1 MRPLKLT
8 MSGFGPYAGV
18 VEIEMSLLG
27 SSGLYLIT
35 GDTGSGKTTVFDGI
49 TFALYG
55 KASGNSRRTDMFRSN
70 YADDTTPTEV
80 ILEFE
85 YGGEIYRIRRNP
97 KYYGMGK
104 KGKKLREITAD
115 AELAYPDGNI
125 VTGFTR
131 VTNDIEK
138 LLGIN
143 KDQFTQIVM
152 LAQGEF
158 LKLLLADTND
168 RQEIFRKLFRTEYYK
183 RLEEQLREEVRKEKS
198 VYDEAVSALHRYICG
213 AVCNEKSEYY
223 LQLEAAKNDELADS
237 AVIELLEYIIS
248 EDKKLSAV
256 LNENEK
262 NMRKEL
268 EILDKEQGK
277 YETVLA
283 LSQQLKEHE
292 KKYGDNSV
300 VLEKLAA
307 EYEKAVEYK
316 PQIKRTESEIAV
328 IEAEFDDYISL
339 DDKQHEFEEAE
350 KIKAKAETENNNLE
364 KNCAILRDSLSEYK
378 EEMSQL
384 ESAGINRQILAYDIE
399 QSEKRIGALKQ
410 LEKDMSEYKRF
421 VKKLGDAQ
429 DKYKKSA
436 DETEILSG
444 EYEVMN
450 RRFLDSQ
457 AGVLALT
464 LEKGKPCPV
473 CGSIEHPAPAKLC
486 SEAPTEESIKKLK
499 NELDSKRKETAKLSE
514 NAAKVGAE
522 TENLRKTAEKS
533 AEEIF
538 GDNIAVVDS
547 SSAVDFIKRIKAE
560 LKSENVRNEQLC
572 HDRDEEEKRFSRKT
586 ELEELVPQIEEK
598 FQETDSLFR
607 ASEKKL
613 AAAAGRVDELKKAY
627 LESKGQLRF
636 NGLADAEEYR
646 DKLVAEKDYMTKKLE
661 KAESELREM
670 KSKTEQL
677 KSRIELLRSQV
688 SDDIIEKAEESGKK
702 KVEYLTKQ
710 KENTAALKEVDAR
723 ITANI
728 YAVEKIA
735 EESAAKA
742 ESEKR
747 LIWKKDLSDTA
758 NGNLT
763 GKEKV
768 SLETYVQM
776 SYFDIVIARANSRFI
791 VMTDGRYDLKR
802 SWTSLDNRSKS
813 GLELNVIDHY
823 NGTERSVRTLSGGE
837 SFLASLSL
845 ALGLS
850 EEIQSS
856 AGGIILDTMFVDEGF
871 GSLDDETLN
880 QAMKAMQ
887 GLAGENRLVGIISHV
902 SELRNRIDRQIVIKN
917 NKTGGSTAEIRI

>member
-198 VYDEAVSALHRYICG
+198 VYDEAVSALHRYVCG
-213 AVCNEKSEYY
+213 AVCDKKSDFYS
-223 LQLEAAKNDELADS
+223 QLEAAKNDELADS

-364 KNCAILRDSLSEYK
+364 KNCAVLRDSLSEYK
-378 EEMSQL
+378 E
-384 ESAGINRQILAYDIE
+384 
-399 QSEKRIGALKQ
+399 
-410 LEKDMSEYKRF
+410 
-421 VKKLGDAQ
+421 
-429 DKYKKSA
+429 
-436 DETEILSG
+436 
-444 EYEVMN
+444 
-450 RRFLDSQ
+450 
-457 AGVLALT
+457 
-464 LEKGKPCPV
+464 
-473 CGSIEHPAPAKLC
+473 
-486 SEAPTEESIKKLK
+486 
-499 NELDSKRKETAKLSE
+499 
-514 NAAKVGAE
+514 
-522 TENLRKTAEKS
+522 
-533 AEEIF
+533 
-538 GDNIAVVDS
+538 
-547 SSAVDFIKRIKAE
+547 
-560 LKSENVRNEQLC
+560 
-572 HDRDEEEKRFSRKT
+572 
-586 ELEELVPQIEEK
+586 
-598 FQETDSLFR
+598 
-607 ASEKKL
+607 
-613 AAAAGRVDELKKAY
+613 
-627 LESKGQLRF
+627 
-636 NGLADAEEYR
+636 
-646 DKLVAEKDYMTKKLE
+646 
-661 KAESELREM
+661 
-670 KSKTEQL
+670 
-677 KSRIELLRSQV
+677 
-688 SDDIIEKAEESGKK
+688 
-702 KVEYLTKQ
+702 
-710 KENTAALKEVDAR
+710 
-723 ITANI
+723 
-728 YAVEKIA
+728 
-735 EESAAKA
+735 
-742 ESEKR
+742 
-747 LIWKKDLSDTA
+747 
-758 NGNLT
+758 
-763 GKEKV
+763 
-768 SLETYVQM
+768 
-776 SYFDIVIARANSRFI
+776 
-791 VMTDGRYDLKR
+791 
-802 SWTSLDNRSKS
+802 
-813 GLELNVIDHY
+813 
-823 NGTERSVRTLSGGE
+823 
-837 SFLASLSL
+837 
-845 ALGLS
+845 
-850 EEIQSS
+850 
-856 AGGIILDTMFVDEGF
+856 
-871 GSLDDETLN
+871 
-880 QAMKAMQ
+880 
-887 GLAGENRLVGIISHV
+887 
-902 SELRNRIDRQIVIKN
+902 
-917 NKTGGSTAEIRI
+917 

>member
-18 VEIEMSLLG
+18 VEIDMSLLG

-70 YADDTTPTEV
+70 YAEDSTPTEV
-80 ILEFE
+80 KLEFE

-198 VYDEAVSALHRYICG
+198 VYDEAVSALHRYVCG
-213 AVCNEKSEYY
+213 AVCDKKSDFYS
-223 LQLEAAKNDELADS
+223 QLEAAKNDELADC

-364 KNCAILRDSLSEYK
+364 KNCAVLRDSLSEYK

-399 QSEKRIGALKQ
+399 QSEKRISALKQ

-457 AGVLALT
+457 AGILALT
-464 LEKGKPCPV
+464 LKKGNPCPV

-514 NAAKVGAE
+514 NAAKVGSE

-538 GDNIAVVDS
+538 GDSVTVDS
-547 SSAVDFIKRIKAE
+547 ENTSDHIKKIKERIKEETAHN
-560 LKSENVRNEQLC
+560 KQLC
-572 HDRDEEEKRFSRKT
+572 HEFENAEKRFSRKT

-613 AAAAGRVDELKKAY
+613 AAAAGRVDELKKSY
-627 LESKGQLRF
+627 LESKNRLRF
-636 NGLADAEEYR
+636 DGLSEAEKYR
-646 DKLVAEKDYMTKKLE
+646 DKLTAEKNSMAGILE

-688 SDDIIEKAEESGKK
+688 SDDIIEKAKESAKK
-702 KVEYLTKQ
+702 KAEYLLRQ

-728 YAVEKIA
+728 YAAEKIA
-735 EESAAKA
+735 AELAVKS

-747 LIWKKDLSDTA
+747 LIWKKDISDTA

-776 SYFDIVIARANSRFI
+776 SYFDMVIARANSRFI

-856 AGGIILDTMFVDEGF
+856 AGGIILDTLFVDEGF

>member
-8 MSGFGPYAGV
+8 MSAFGPYAGV
-18 VEIEMSLLG
+18 VEIDMAALG

-55 KASGNSRRTDMFRSN
+55 KASGNSRRADMFRSN
-70 YADDTTPTEV
+70 YAEDSTPTEV
-80 ILEFE
+80 ALEFE
-85 YGGEIYRIRRNP
+85 YGGEVYHIRRNP
-97 KYYGMGK
+97 KYYGIGK
-104 KGKKLREITAD
+104 RGKKLKEITAD
-115 AELAYPDGNI
+115 AEFTYPDGNV

-131 VTNDIEK
+131 VTSEVEN

-143 KDQFTQIVM
+143 RGQFTQIVM

-158 LKLLLADTND
+158 MKLLLADTND

-183 RLEEQLREEVRKEKS
+183 RLEEQLRDEVKKEKS
-198 VYDEAVSALHRYICG
+198 VYDDAVSALHRYVCG
-213 AVCNEKSEYY
+213 AVCDEKSEYY
-223 LQLEAAKNDELADS
+223 SQLEAAKNDELTDS
-237 AVIELLEYIIS
+237 AVIELLENIIS
-248 EDKKLSAV
+248 EDKKISAV
-256 LNENEK
+256 LNDNGEK
-262 NMRKEL
+262 LRKKL
-268 EILDKEQGK
+268 EILNKEQGK

-283 LSQQLKEHE
+283 LSEQLKEYE
-292 KKYGDNSV
+292 KKYSDDSL

-307 EYEKAVEYK
+307 VYRKALENK
-316 PQIKRTESEIAV
+316 PQIKKAESEIAV
-328 IEAEFDDYISL
+328 IEAEFDKYISL
-339 DDKQHEFEEAE
+339 DEKQQELYEAE
-350 KIKAKAETENNNLE
+350 KSCRKAEAEIKNLD
-364 KNCAILRDSLSEYK
+364 KKCARLRASLSGYK
-378 EEMSQL
+378 EELAELQ
-384 ESAGINRQILAYDIE
+384 SAGINRQIITYDIE
-399 QSEKRIGALKQ
+399 LSDKRISALKQ
-410 LEKDMSEYKRF
+410 LEISMSEYKRSL
-421 VKKLGDAQ
+421 KKLEEAQ
-429 DKYKKSA
+429 EKYTNSA
-436 DETEILSG
+436 DETDILSA
-444 EYEVMN
+444 EYEKMN

-457 AGVLALT
+457 AGILALT

-473 CGSIEHPAPAKLC
+473 CGAVEHPTPAQLC
-486 SEAPTEESIKKLK
+486 SDAPTEERIKELRTKLD
-499 NELDSKRKETAKLSE
+499 NKRKEIAKLSE
-514 NAAKVGAE
+514 NAAKLGAE

-533 AEEIF
+533 AADIF
-538 GDNIAVVDS
+538 GDNEISVDS
-547 SSAVDFIKRIKAE
+547 SNAADIIKKIKTKI
-560 LKSENVRNEQLC
+560 KSENVRNKQLC

-586 ELEELVPQIEEK
+586 ELEGLIPQVEGK
-598 FQETDSLFR
+598 YNAADSLFR
-607 ASEKKL
+607 ESEKEL
-613 AAAAGRVDELKKAY
+613 AAAAGRVEELKKAY
-627 LESKGQLRF
+627 LESKSRLRF
-636 NGLADAEEYR
+636 AGLAEAEEYR
-646 DKLVAEKDYMTKKLE
+646 DKLTAEKDSMAGILE
-661 KAESELREM
+661 KAESELKEM
-670 KSKTEQL
+670 TAQIDQL
-677 KSRIELLRSQV
+677 KSKIEYIRSQV
-688 SDDIIEKAEESGKK
+688 SDDIIEKAEESRQKK
-702 KVEYLTKQ
+702 AEYLLRQ
-710 KENTAALKEVDAR
+710 KENTANLKDVDAR

-728 YAVEKIA
+728 YAAEKIS

-742 ESEKR
+742 DSEKR

-776 SYFDIVIARANSRFI
+776 SYFDMVISRANSRFI
-791 VMTDGRYDLKR
+791 VMTDGRYELKR

-837 SFLASLSL
+837 SFLASLAL

-902 SELRNRIDRQIVIKN
+902 SELRNRIDRQIIVKN
-917 NKTGGSTAEIRI
+917 NKSGGSTAEIRV

>member
-1 MRPLKLT
+1 
-8 MSGFGPYAGV
+8 
-18 VEIEMSLLG
+18 
-27 SSGLYLIT
+27 
-35 GDTGSGKTTVFDGI
+35 
-49 TFALYG
+49 
-55 KASGNSRRTDMFRSN
+55 
-70 YADDTTPTEV
+70 
-80 ILEFE
+80 
-85 YGGEIYRIRRNP
+85 
-97 KYYGMGK
+97 
-104 KGKKLREITAD
+104 
-115 AELAYPDGNI
+115 
-125 VTGFTR
+125 
-131 VTNDIEK
+131 
-138 LLGIN
+138 
-143 KDQFTQIVM
+143 
-152 LAQGEF
+152 
-158 LKLLLADTND
+158 
-168 RQEIFRKLFRTEYYK
+168 
-183 RLEEQLREEVRKEKS
+183 
-198 VYDEAVSALHRYICG
+198 
-213 AVCNEKSEYY
+213 
-223 LQLEAAKNDELADS
+223 
-237 AVIELLEYIIS
+237 
-248 EDKKLSAV
+248 
-256 LNENEK
+256 
-262 NMRKEL
+262 
-268 EILDKEQGK
+268 
-277 YETVLA
+277 
-283 LSQQLKEHE
+283 
-292 KKYGDNSV
+292 
-300 VLEKLAA
+300 
-307 EYEKAVEYK
+307 
-316 PQIKRTESEIAV
+316 
-328 IEAEFDDYISL
+328 
-339 DDKQHEFEEAE
+339 
-350 KIKAKAETENNNLE
+350 
-364 KNCAILRDSLSEYK
+364 
-378 EEMSQL
+378 MSQL

-457 AGVLALT
+457 AGILALT
-464 LEKGKPCPV
+464 LKKGNPCPV

-486 SEAPTEESIKKLK
+486 GEAPTEESIKKLK
-499 NELDSKRKETAKLSE
+499 TELDSKRKETAKLSE

-538 GDNIAVVDS
+538 GDSVTVDS
-547 SSAVDFIKRIKAE
+547 ENTSDHIKKIEERIKEETAHN
-560 LKSENVRNEQLC
+560 KQLC
-572 HDRDEEEKRFSRKT
+572 HEFENAEKRFSRKT

-646 DKLVAEKDYMTKKLE
+646 DKLVVEKDYMTKKLE

-670 KSKTEQL
+670 ESKTEQL

-688 SDDIIEKAEESGKK
+688 SDDIIEKAKESAKK
-702 KVEYLTKQ
+702 KAEYLLRQ

-728 YAVEKIA
+728 YAAEKIA
-735 EESAAKA
+735 AELAVKS

-776 SYFDIVIARANSRFI
+776 SYFDMVIARANSRFI